1 MVVSCDRIPQTFA
14 YTGTVLALDYKDNG
28 TIKGLRLS
36 HPLGGLPVKL
46 DKTLRTQLP
55 AGLSPGAMVQVS
67 GYQKPGKYGMSK
79 FTADRLILQAQ
90 GNTESSMPAPAAP
103 RPPRG
108 TEKSDRSPTKATILV
123 CGKSGCRKRGSAK
136 LCSAIESAMGDRST
150 PSHVCVKEVGCMK
163 QCKAGPHLV
172 FMPDKARY
180 SQVKPQDVPRLLAQ
194 HIVRSANDSVSDVQR
209 AM

>member
-1 MVVSCDRIPQTFA
+1 MVVSCDRIPQTFD
-14 YTGTVLALDYKDNG
+14 YTGTILALDYKDNG

-79 FTADRLILQAQ
+79 FTADRLILQTQ
-90 GNTESSMPAPAAP
+90 GSAESSMPAPPAP
-103 RPPRG
+103 RRPRS
-108 TEKSDRSPTKATILV
+108 TEKSDRAPTQATILV